1 MSTTNPND
9 TFNYQIK
16 DTFVNYDTRSLLNGK
31 EINVYNKNILFEVI
45 KYYNNKDIH
54 GDTDTKRK
62 IIEYLHKIFK
72 EEDLN
77 YDKLMHKF
85 NAQTN
90 ECLLAYILIAYKNDK
105 LDLILRCMY
114 TFGRVLPLKYET
126 EWFDNY
132 RLNNY
137 GNPLNMVM
145 WSKYDCD
152 YIYTINDEEPLPIN
166 HSIKLPYAKVIKFL
180 VGSLRAFIIDHSLY
194 PENFQS
200 NSQNT
205 ISTNPTN
212 IRNNSQINLTTN
224 IRNNSQSTISTNQLS
239 HKPYALTGAD
249 IEALISSSDFDR
261 FRDGIEDKSS
271 RNLNGEQICD
281 ECYLHYPYYYGGAHG
296 CDCFD
301 VGLSLT
307 MDEIKLFLERYPSA
321 RVGYILN
328 TATYKS
334 GKGEHWVALELTK
347 GKAKLICSQ
356 QSDFSVFKDGGKLNN
371 DLQRLM
377 FGQEYNPK
385 LIQVDNCN
393 CGVFSS
399 LALYELLCHK
409 SSISEAVDAIGVNA
423 KNLKEGADIN
433 TFRKRIAGT
442 R

>member
-1 MSTTNPND
+1 MSTNSNSTD
-9 TFNYQIK
+9 TFDYQIK
-16 DTFVNYDTRSLLNGK
+16 DTFVNYDTRSLLSGK

-45 KYYNNKDIH
+45 KYYNNKDIN
-54 GDTDTKRK
+54 GDTDTKRQ
-62 IIEYLHKIFK
+62 IINYLHKIFK

-77 YDKLMHKF
+77 YDKLMRKF
-85 NAQTN
+85 NAKTN

-152 YIYTINDEEPLPIN
+152 YIYTISNEEPQPIN
-166 HSIKLPYAKVIKFL
+166 TSIKLPYAKVIKFF

-194 PENFQS
+194 PENFRS
-200 NSQNT
+200 NSSLT
-205 ISTNPTN
+205 GSS
-212 IRNNSQINLTTN
+212 IRSNSCKNK
-224 IRNNSQSTISTNQLS
+224 R
-239 HKPYALTGAD
+239 YGLTGAD
-249 IEALISSSDFDR
+249 IEALISSSDFDK

-301 VGLSLT
+301 IGLSLT
-307 MDEIKLFLERYPSA
+307 LDEIKLFLERYPSA

-385 LIQVDNCN
+385 LIQTDNCN
-393 CGVFSS
+393 CGAFSS
-399 LALYELLCHK
+399 LALYELLCHR
-409 SSISEAVDAIGVNA
+409 SNISEAVDAIGVNA

-433 TFRKRIAGT
+433 TFRERIAGT